1 MKTYVDKGDIR
12 QLLDGLG
19 RVLPEFSREIDLSP
33 RRSLMAAFFFKCVAP
48 LVLVCDLWIRERR
61 NGIYP
66 VAEHRNF
73 QAANLKTL
81 RVFICCSFRPSCFG
95 NDVQHSNS
103 SPDILVEENNDSP
116 CGSASSIETTG
127 AFSLEIGEFNSTLL
141 EVY

>member
-1 MKTYVDKGDIR
+1 MKTYVDKDDIR

-33 RRSLMAAFFFKCVAP
+33 QRSLMAAFFFKCVSP

-66 VAEHRNF
+66 VAEHRIC
-73 QAANLKTL
+73 QAAKTL
-81 RVFICCSFRPSCFG
+81 GVFIRCSFRPSCFG
-95 NDVQHSNS
+95 NDIQHSNS
-103 SPDILVEENNDSP
+103 SPDILVEENDDSP
-116 CGSASSIETTG
+116 CGSASSIGNTG
-127 AFSLEIGEFNSTLL
+127 TFSLEIGEFNSTLL